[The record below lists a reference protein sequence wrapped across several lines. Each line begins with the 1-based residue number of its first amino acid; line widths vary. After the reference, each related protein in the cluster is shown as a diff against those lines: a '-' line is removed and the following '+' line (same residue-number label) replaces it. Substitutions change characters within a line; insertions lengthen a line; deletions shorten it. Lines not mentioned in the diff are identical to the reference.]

1 MEVLG
6 LALAYHWGV
15 QGQKVVLGHLHPFL
29 ENGENIDEQ

>member
-6 LALAYHWGV
+6 LALTCHWGL
-15 QGQKVVLGHLHPFL
+15 QGQQGVLGHLHPFL